1 VTTPNLIDYYKV
13 LAVPPD
19 ADLIGIEN
27 AYVRLSDELVKHAD
41 DDDETDS
48 ALARLN
54 EAYTVLANPET
65 RRKYDRL
72 LFSAEYEALE
82 RRLQAEV
89 RRRRIA
95 RNIIVGA
102 LMLVVLGQA
111 AALAYLGRDIFT
123 DGLAIIPGIV
133 FGG

>member
-1 VTTPNLIDYYKV
+1 MTTPNLIDYYKV

-111 AALAYLGRDIFT
+111 AALAYLGRDILT

>member
-1 VTTPNLIDYYKV
+1 MTTPNLIDYYKV

-41 DDDETDS
+41 ADDETDS

-72 LFSAEYEALE
+72 LFATEYEALE

-111 AALAYLGRDIFT
+111 AALAYLGRDILT